1 MESPKLAELQ
11 TRVRIPVRAPYSF
24 IGHSVRTLL
33 TPITRYLVSLI
44 FLLMVLSPFA
54 QPADS
59 LTPLPGETIH
69 LVDPRLQI
77 VYEEPHLSE
86 ELGLAPAPS
95 DKISLIAQV
104 RNLDQHHHL
113 FVENLGGEIT
123 SSFPR
128 FDTFGFLLPIAK
140 VPDVTFLPGLVWLEA
155 DVLFYPALD
164 NSVDSI
170 GADTIW
176 NDFGIKGEGT
186 TIAILDTGVDFDHES
201 LDDLDDNPNT
211 EDPKIAVDSD
221 GMLAFYNANTD
232 KEYPDE
238 QPHDSGSHGTH
249 CAGIAAGTG
258 GASGTYSGVA
268 PQANL
273 AGVIALDGG
282 SGDEQD
288 LLRAVE
294 WTIANKDRFSI
305 GVMSLSLG
313 GPVVIPGATNNGASS
328 ISQALDVAVES
339 GIVTVVAIGNGN
351 LGIAAHPGSVT
362 YPGDSEKAITVGS
375 VNDDHNREVYSSRGP
390 TGDGR
395 LKPDVMAP
403 GGAVMSAR
411 ANSGDDYVSYS
422 GTSMAAPHVAGVAAL
437 ILQANPSVAP
447 DSDSDYVKQILRETS
462 DHRIPLDLDC
472 GEFYTPNNCYGWG
485 TVELVGAVSRSQD
498 LDSTTLEGPT
508 GIQTQTNE
516 TFNVGMEYTKTEY
529 TTRGKDGGTINNFV
543 SGTDL
548 PDVIKMVVRYS
559 SEWPEPTTFSV
570 DAGEATGVTGETGL
584 KPVSEVEGQWVIEA
598 TFNYTGQ
605 LDSGDVVTSFPVLE
619 FDIQAPTFNDV
630 IPVAVTYT
638 LNDMQGTGQNI
649 MVASFTDLPDL
660 VIEELVVPDS
670 ILEGQEVTV
679 TARIVNQGPGP
690 ARQYSVDF
698 SSDDIIFQSADDY
711 RVLESDEATNVQV
724 EWIAEGGTHILKAR
738 IRGVTP
744 QDEDLSNQEFQTTVV
759 VGDFV
764 DSQPPLVFITE
775 PYQNEIVSGL
785 VVIKGTASDN
795 NIVDHVEV
803 RVVPNAWDRAN
814 GYQNWA
820 WAWNTSLDLNGRYT
834 LEARSFDGFNFS
846 VVYSVEVEVTND
858 GANRRPTADLEANYY
873 EVYNNEKIIFSGNGS
888 SDDSAVVKYHF
899 EFGDGRETDW
909 ITDSWVEYYFE
920 EAGEYEVILNVEDD
934 EGVRSSSGDMVTIT
948 VNEKVDNGNP
958 VAVMLSP
965 QTGTEYSSDKPVQ
978 LSSQGSTD
986 PDNDELMFTWSS
998 SLDGEL
1004 YTTPNFFTEVFLSD
1018 GLHII
1023 TLTAV
1028 DPQGASDS
1036 ISRQVTV
1043 VLESDSFDEESPLL
1057 TSLNPFV
1064 TLLMMV
1070 LVSVVFKRRH

>member
-1 MESPKLAELQ
+1 MYA
-11 TRVRIPVRAPYSF
+11 
-24 IGHSVRTLL
+24 TL
-33 TPITRYLVSLI
+33 P
-44 FLLMVLSPFA
+44 
-54 QPADS
+54 
-59 LTPLPGETIH
+59 
-69 LVDPRLQI
+69 
-77 VYEEPHLSE
+77 
-86 ELGLAPAPS
+86 
-95 DKISLIAQV
+95 
-104 RNLDQHHHL
+104 
-113 FVENLGGEIT
+113 
-123 SSFPR
+123 
-128 FDTFGFLLPIAK
+128 
-140 VPDVTFLPGLVWLEA
+140 
-155 DVLFYPALD
+155 
-164 NSVDSI
+164 
-170 GADTIW
+170 
-176 NDFGIKGEGT
+176 
-186 TIAILDTGVDFDHES
+186 
-201 LDDLDDNPNT
+201 
-211 EDPKIAVDSD
+211 
-221 GMLAFYNANTD
+221 
-232 KEYPDE
+232 
-238 QPHDSGSHGTH
+238 
-249 CAGIAAGTG
+249 
-258 GASGTYSGVA
+258 
-268 PQANL
+268 
-273 AGVIALDGG
+273 
-282 SGDEQD
+282 
-288 LLRAVE
+288 
-294 WTIANKDRFSI
+294 
-305 GVMSLSLG
+305 
-313 GPVVIPGATNNGASS
+313 
-328 ISQALDVAVES
+328 
-339 GIVTVVAIGNGN
+339 
-351 LGIAAHPGSVT
+351 
-362 YPGDSEKAITVGS
+362 
-375 VNDDHNREVYSSRGP
+375 
-390 TGDGR
+390 
-395 LKPDVMAP
+395 
-403 GGAVMSAR
+403 
-411 ANSGDDYVSYS
+411 
-422 GTSMAAPHVAGVAAL
+422 
-437 ILQANPSVAP
+437 
-447 DSDSDYVKQILRETS
+447 
-462 DHRIPLDLDC
+462 
-472 GEFYTPNNCYGWG
+472 
-485 TVELVGAVSRSQD
+485 
-498 LDSTTLEGPT
+498 
-508 GIQTQTNE
+508 
-516 TFNVGMEYTKTEY
+516 

-559 SEWPEPTTFSV
+559 SEWPEPATFSV
-570 DAGEATGVTGETGL
+570 DAGAASGVTGEADL

-598 TFNYTGQ
+598 TFNFTGQ
-605 LDSGDVVTSFPVLE
+605 LDSGAVAISFPVLE

-698 SSDDIIFQSADDY
+698 SSDDIIFQSVEDY
-711 RVLESDEATNVQV
+711 MVLESDEATNVQV
-724 EWIAEGGTHILKAR
+724 EWIAEGGTHILKAS

-744 QDEDLSNQEFQTTVV
+744 QDEDLSNQELQTTVV
-759 VGDFV
+759 VDDFV

-785 VVIKGTASDN
+785 VVVKGTSSDN

-873 EVYNNEKIIFSGNGS
+873 EVYDNEKIIFSGNGS
-888 SDDSAVVKYHF
+888 SDDSVVVKYHF

-934 EGVRSSSGDMVTIT
+934 DGVRSSSGDMVTIT

-1057 TSLNPFV
+1057 TSLNPLV

-1070 LVSVVFKRRH
+1070 LVSVVFKRRN

>member
-1 MESPKLAELQ
+1 
-11 TRVRIPVRAPYSF
+11 
-24 IGHSVRTLL
+24 
-33 TPITRYLVSLI
+33 
-44 FLLMVLSPFA
+44 
-54 QPADS
+54 
-59 LTPLPGETIH
+59 
-69 LVDPRLQI
+69 
-77 VYEEPHLSE
+77 
-86 ELGLAPAPS
+86 
-95 DKISLIAQV
+95 
-104 RNLDQHHHL
+104 
-113 FVENLGGEIT
+113 
-123 SSFPR
+123 
-128 FDTFGFLLPIAK
+128 
-140 VPDVTFLPGLVWLEA
+140 
-155 DVLFYPALD
+155 
-164 NSVDSI
+164 
-170 GADTIW
+170 
-176 NDFGIKGEGT
+176 
-186 TIAILDTGVDFDHES
+186 
-201 LDDLDDNPNT
+201 
-211 EDPKIAVDSD
+211 
-221 GMLAFYNANTD
+221 
-232 KEYPDE
+232 
-238 QPHDSGSHGTH
+238 
-249 CAGIAAGTG
+249 
-258 GASGTYSGVA
+258 
-268 PQANL
+268 
-273 AGVIALDGG
+273 
-282 SGDEQD
+282 
-288 LLRAVE
+288 
-294 WTIANKDRFSI
+294 
-305 GVMSLSLG
+305 
-313 GPVVIPGATNNGASS
+313 
-328 ISQALDVAVES
+328 
-339 GIVTVVAIGNGN
+339 
-351 LGIAAHPGSVT
+351 
-362 YPGDSEKAITVGS
+362 
-375 VNDDHNREVYSSRGP
+375 
-390 TGDGR
+390 
-395 LKPDVMAP
+395 
-403 GGAVMSAR
+403 
-411 ANSGDDYVSYS
+411 
-422 GTSMAAPHVAGVAAL
+422 
-437 ILQANPSVAP
+437 
-447 DSDSDYVKQILRETS
+447 
-462 DHRIPLDLDC
+462 
-472 GEFYTPNNCYGWG
+472 
-485 TVELVGAVSRSQD
+485 
-498 LDSTTLEGPT
+498 
-508 GIQTQTNE
+508 
-516 TFNVGMEYTKTEY
+516 MEYTKTEY

-570 DAGEATGVTGETGL
+570 DAGAATGVTGEAGL

-605 LDSGDVVTSFPVLE
+605 LDSGAVVTSFPVLE

-698 SSDDIIFQSADDY
+698 SSDDIIFQSAEDY

-724 EWIAEGGTHILKAR
+724 EWIAEGGTHILKAS
-738 IRGVTP
+738 IQGVTP
-744 QDEDLSNQEFQTTVV
+744 QDEDLSNQELQTTVV
-759 VGDFV
+759 VDDFI

-873 EVYNNEKIIFSGNGS
+873 EVYDNEKIIFSGNGS

-1064 TLLMMV
+1064 TLLVMV
-1070 LVSVVFKRRH
+1070 LVSVVFKRRN